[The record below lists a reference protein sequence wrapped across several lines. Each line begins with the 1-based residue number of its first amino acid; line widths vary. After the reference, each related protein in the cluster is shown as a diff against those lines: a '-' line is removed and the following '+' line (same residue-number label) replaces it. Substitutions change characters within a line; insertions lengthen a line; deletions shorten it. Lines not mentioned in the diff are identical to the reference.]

1 MLKVFVAAIAICF
14 SLIGHV
20 YAASCEA
27 IISKQVTQALLG
39 KNPRAGL
46 ETYLTKKLSNPRYFE
61 DGKCTSPAKDLKL
74 YPGVP
79 YHDCGY
85 ENGGL
90 HGWARVAIIPP
101 AMLAG
106 WIDNACRSKGAK
118 CIAGVTAYSWCSN
131 QMSFP
136 IAANIIEPG
145 NAGGGSD
152 AGSHNFI
159 FLHGITVPRP
169 AWIGSTQD
177 LDAAVQAKNLAP
189 LSDVEEPTTL
199 TSQVARPAGIRREI
213 YSEFAP
219 EPKLTNI
226 GMSCPIADRNP
237 VWFDAARK
245 SLLDA
250 WGKPQNIMFDAL
262 AKALE
267 DGKSRGKVSCSP

>member
-1 MLKVFVAAIAICF
+1 MLKVSAVALAICF
-14 SLIGHV
+14 CTAGQL

-27 IISKQVTQALLG
+27 IISRQVTQAILG
-39 KNPRAGL
+39 ENPRAGL
-46 ETYLTKKLSNPRYFE
+46 ETYLTKKLSKPRYFE
-61 DGKCTSPAKDLKL
+61 DGKCTGPAKDLKL

-79 YHDCGY
+79 YHDCSY

-90 HGWARVAIIPP
+90 HGWARVAIIHP

-106 WIDNACRSKGAK
+106 WIDNACRSRGPK

-131 QMSFP
+131 QLSFP
-136 IAANIIEPG
+136 IAANIIEASG
-145 NAGGGSD
+145 AGGGND

-169 AWIGSTQD
+169 AWIGATQD

-189 LSDVEEPTTL
+189 LSDVEEPTAL

-226 GMSCPIADRNP
+226 GTSCPITDRNP

-267 DGKSRGKVSCSP
+267 DGKSPGKVSCSP

>member
-1 MLKVFVAAIAICF
+1 MLKVSAAAITICL
-14 SLIGHV
+14 SLAGHV

-27 IISKQVTQALLG
+27 IISKQVTQALSG
-39 KNPRAGL
+39 KDPRAGL
-46 ETYLTKKLSNPRYFE
+46 ATYLTKKLSKPRYFE
-61 DGKCTSPAKDLKL
+61 DGECTKPATGLKL

-79 YHDCGY
+79 YHDCSY

-106 WIDNACRSKGAK
+106 WIDNACRSKGAT
-118 CIAGVTAYSWCSN
+118 CISQVTAYGWCSN
-131 QMSFP
+131 SLSFP

-152 AGSHNFI
+152 AASHNFI

-169 AWIGSTQD
+169 AWIGAIED
-177 LDAAVQAKNLAP
+177 LDAPLQAQNLAP

-219 EPKLTNI
+219 EPKI
-226 GMSCPIADRNP
+226 DGVGSSCPIADRSP

-245 SLLDA
+245 SLLQA

-262 AKALE
+262 ALALE
-267 DGKSRGKVSCSP
+267 KGKNPGKISCSQ